1 MDINPKQFVKSNSL
15 EKFPL
20 SSDDFGSEKED
31 DDPLSIKDISSIV
44 IGVILA
50 ILTVFL
56 PAISV
61 LLDRPLLPKTGVIYK
76 QMVNKDGY

>member
-15 EKFPL
+15 EKFPV
-20 SSDDFGSEKED
+20 SSVDFGSGKEE
-31 DDPLSIKDISSIV
+31 DDPLSIKDLSSILV
-44 IGVILA
+44 GIILA

-56 PAISV
+56 PVISV
-61 LLDRPLLPKTGVIYK
+61 LLDRPLLPKTGVIYN